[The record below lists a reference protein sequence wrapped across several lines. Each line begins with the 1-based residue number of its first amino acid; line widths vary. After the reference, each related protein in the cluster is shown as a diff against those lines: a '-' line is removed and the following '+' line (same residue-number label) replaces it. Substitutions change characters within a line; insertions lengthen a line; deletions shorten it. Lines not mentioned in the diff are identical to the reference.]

1 MAKDPVCGMN
11 VDESK
16 AQYTSEVNGQK
27 VYLCREQCKRVWPKS
42 SKVWILIEKSYKI
55 TKNFQQIFS
64 Y

>member
-1 MAKDPVCGMN
+1 MAKDPVWGMN

-27 VYLCREQCKRVWPKS
+27 VYLCREQCKRAFDQNPQK
-42 SKVWILIEKSYKI
+42 YG
-55 TKNFQQIFS
+55 